1 MTDTANP
8 AENGAAAKASKAEP
22 NGAAAKPRDDTAV
35 KPRKSRAVKAA
46 PPATLAEWLAAH
58 TDDELVALLQ
68 LRPDLA
74 VPLPASMA
82 VLAARTEQRA
92 SVLRATDELD
102 TLDFA
107 VIETLVL
114 QGAAD
119 QRSPNPLP
127 RATLRTLLGERVTVA
142 ALDASVARLR
152 GRALVWGSDAGLHL
166 TPSAQEAL
174 PWPLGSATE
183 LPDALTEPE
192 ITAALIGLSPQ
203 ERGLLDKLAATGPR
217 GRTRDAAPG
226 TPEDRPVQR
235 LLALRLLNW
244 IDEETV
250 DLPISVGQLLRDEP
264 VTDPHVLTAPQPAL
278 RKQGTTDVNAAAAGE
293 VGELLRHSASVLDVL
308 GQAPAPALRSGGLG
322 VREIRRVVKQ
332 TGIDE
337 ARIGLIAEVLAAAR
351 LLDKGSPEPLADD
364 GTEDFWAPTTT
375 ADAWLAVVPSRR
387 WVVLAQA
394 WLDLDRFPWM
404 IGLRDANDKPL
415 AALSAELR
423 NVHAIRDRRAILG
436 LLAEY
441 PAGNAVTA
449 PDLGRAL
456 AWRQPRWR
464 RHYRLE
470 SVERTLS
477 EAETLGLVARGA
489 VTSAGRALLHG
500 RPEDAESE
508 MANALPEPV
517 DHVLVQADLTV
528 IAPGPLTP
536 ELQDR
541 VSLVADVES
550 AGAATVYRL
559 SETSVRRALDAG
571 ATAAELHN
579 LFTAH
584 SRTPVPQSLTYLIDD
599 VARRHGRLR
608 AGMAQSFVRS
618 EDPAL
623 LAEVLAAPVSGLL
636 ALRAVAPTVAIS
648 QAPLAEVLEKLRAAG
663 FSPAGEDSS
672 GTIVD
677 LRPRG
682 ARIPSRTNHKPNWRP
697 NPPSPEQLQALVSEL
712 RAGERAAHTRS
723 SQMVRSDGSRTT
735 TTATINLLQL
745 AARTRRPVHIGYVDA
760 SGVASQRVVEPLKV
774 GGGQLDAL
782 DPVTGAIRHFTLHRI
797 ASVALVD

>member
-1 MTDTANP
+1 MTDSAP
-8 AENGAAAKASKAEP
+8 KARKPRAAKA
-22 NGAAAKPRDDTAV
+22 V
-35 KPRKSRAVKAA
+35 A
-46 PPATLAEWLAAH
+46 PIPATLPEWLAAL
-58 TDDELVALLQ
+58 TDDQLVTLLQ

-82 VLAARTEQRA
+82 VLAGRTEQRA

-107 VIETLVL
+107 VIETLVV
-114 QGAAD
+114 QGACDSRGTA
-119 QRSPNPLP
+119 PVP
-127 RATLRTLLGERVTVA
+127 RTRLRELLGDRVTVT
-142 ALDASVARLR
+142 ALNASVDKLRAR
-152 GRALVWGSDAGLHL
+152 AIVWGVDAELHL
-166 TPSAQEAL
+166 TPAAQEAL
-174 PWPLGSATE
+174 PWPLGSTTE

-192 ITAALIGLSPQ
+192 IIAALGELAPP
-203 ERGLLDKLAATGPR
+203 ERGLLEKLATTGPR

-235 LLALRLLNW
+235 LLARRLLNW
-244 IDEETV
+244 IDEDTV
-250 DLPISVGQLLRDEP
+250 ELPITVGQVLRQEP
-264 VTDPHVLTAPQPAL
+264 VTDPHALAPPKPALIKLTA
-278 RKQGTTDVNAAAAGE
+278 GDVNAAAAGE
-293 VGELLRHSASVLDVL
+293 VGELLRHSTSLLEVL
-308 GQAPAPALRSGGLG
+308 GQAPAPVLRSGGLG

-332 TGIDE
+332 TGIE
-337 ARIGLIAEVLAAAR
+337 ENRVGLIAEVLAAAR
-351 LLDKGSPEPLADD
+351 LLDKGTPEPSPDID
-364 GTEDFWAPTTT
+364 GEDYWAPTTT
-375 ADAWLAVVPSRR
+375 ADAWLAVVPARS

-394 WLDLDRFPWM
+394 WLELDRFPWM

-423 NVHAIRDRRAILG
+423 NVHAVRDRRAMLSM
-436 LLAEY
+436 LAEY
-441 PAGNAVTA
+441 PTGSTVSAA
-449 PDLGRAL
+449 DLGRAL

-464 RHYRLE
+464 RHYKLE
-470 SVERTLS
+470 AIERTLA
-477 EAETLGLVARGA
+477 EAQALGLVARGA

-500 RPEDAESE
+500 SAEDAESE
-508 MANALPEPV
+508 MAAALPAPV
-517 DHVLVQADLTV
+517 DYVLVQADLTI

-541 VSLVADVES
+541 ISLVADVES

-623 LAEVLAAPVSGLL
+623 LAEVLAAPVSGEL

-648 QAPLAEVLEKLRAAG
+648 QAPLGEVLEKLRAAG

-672 GTIVD
+672 GVIVD
-677 LRPRG
+677 IRARG
-682 ARIPSRTNHKPNWRP
+682 ARISTRGQQKPAWRP
-697 NPPSPEQLQALVSEL
+697 NPPSVEQLQALVSEL
-712 RAGERAAHTRS
+712 RAGERAAHSRAGQT
-723 SQMVRSDGSRTT
+723 VRSDGTRTT
-735 TTATINLLQL
+735 TTATLNLLQL
-745 AARTRRPVHIGYVDA
+745 AARTRRPVNIGYVDA
-760 SGVASQRVVEPLKV
+760 SGIATQRVVEPLKV

-782 DPVTGAIRHFTLHRI
+782 DPITGAIRNFTLHRI
-797 ASVALVD
+797 ASVSLID

>member
-1 MTDTANP
+1 MTETKSKS
-8 AENGAAAKASKAEP
+8 AAA
-22 NGAAAKPRDDTAV
+22 
-35 KPRKSRAVKAA
+35 RADL
-46 PPATLAEWLAAH
+46 TLAEWLSKRA
-58 TDDELVALLQ
+58 DEDLVTLLE

-92 SVLRATDELD
+92 SVLRAADELD
-102 TLDFA
+102 TLDLA
-107 VIETLVL
+107 IIETLVV

-119 QRSPNPLP
+119 GRHGAPLP
-127 RATLRTLLGERVTVA
+127 AKTLRKLLSDRVPAATVNA
-142 ALDASVARLR
+142 ALQKLR
-152 GRALVWGSDAGLHL
+152 TRALVWGPDTGLRL
-166 TPSAQEAL
+166 SPAAQEAL
-174 PWPLGSATE
+174 PWPLGSTTE

-192 ITAALIGLSPQ
+192 IAAALAESTPQ
-203 ERGLLDKLAATGPR
+203 ERALLDKLATTGPR

-226 TPEDRPVQR
+226 TPDDRPVQR
-235 LLALRLLNW
+235 LLARRLLNW

-250 DLPISVGQLLRDEP
+250 ELPVAVGQLLRNEP
-264 VTDPHVLTAPQPAL
+264 VTDPHALVAPRP
-278 RKQGTTDVNAAAAGE
+278 GTTKHAPADINATAAGE
-293 VGELLRHSASVLDVL
+293 VGELLRHSASVLEVL
-308 GQAPAPALRSGGLG
+308 ARVPAPVLRSGGLG
-322 VREIRRVVKQ
+322 VRELRRVAKQ

-337 ARIGLIAEVLAAAR
+337 NRLGLLAEILVAAR
-351 LLDKGSPEPLADD
+351 LLDKGTPEPAPEGD
-364 GTEDFWAPTTT
+364 GTDDYWTPTTT
-375 ADAWLAVVPSRR
+375 SDAWLAVVPPRR

-394 WLDLDRFPWM
+394 WLELDRFPWM

-423 NVHAIRDRRAILG
+423 TVHAVRDRHALLE
-436 LLAEY
+436 LLAEF
-441 PAGNAVTA
+441 PPGTEVSAT
-449 PDLGRAL
+449 DLGRVL
-456 AWRQPRWR
+456 AWRQPRRR

-470 SVERTLS
+470 AVESTLA
-477 EAETLGLVARGA
+477 EAATLGLVARGA

-500 RPEDAESE
+500 SPEDAEAE
-508 MANALPEPV
+508 MAIALPAPV

-536 ELQDR
+536 ELRDR
-541 VSLVADVES
+541 IELVTDIES
-550 AGAATVYRL
+550 AGAATVYRV
-559 SETSVRRALDAG
+559 SELSVRRALDAG

-579 LFTAH
+579 LFLTH
-584 SRTPVPQSLTYLIDD
+584 SRTPVPQSLSYLIDD

-623 LAEVLAAPVSGLL
+623 LAEVLAAPVAGEL

-648 QAPLAEVLEKLRAAG
+648 QASLGEVLERLRAAG

-672 GTIVD
+672 GAIVD

-682 ARIPSRTNHKPNWRP
+682 ARLPARPQQRSAWRP
-697 NPPSPEQLQALVSEL
+697 NPPSTEQLQSLVAEL
-712 RAGERAAHTRS
+712 RSGERAANARPG
-723 SQMVRSDGSRTT
+723 QAVRSDGSRTST
-735 TTATINLLQL
+735 VATLNLLQL

-760 SGVASQRVVEPLKV
+760 SGVATQRVVEPLKV

-782 DPVTGAIRHFTLHRI
+782 DPVTGAVRHFTLHRI
-797 ASVALVD
+797 ASVALVE